1 MISRSSPTTS
11 CSSSTPAHPR
21 RSRKRARPRSRPDED
36 VGRRSRGHAPE
47 LLGCPAAAQPGDE
60 VAAIGRGI
68 IDGVP
73 VAGPYML
80 AGVNRAVAGIR
91 ALKND
96 SRYSDELKAV
106 ETSARARPKSTRSQT
121 SRGTSWWRCRHGPAR
136 HGRPGRIRR
145 LGAALPVRMAAS
157 GVSGAALGAADSAVR
172 SGGDLGE
179 IEKGAAIGG
188 GLGLAGPAVG
198 AGVGKAWRAITGGEP
213 GMHLLRE
220 AAHGLSESELA
231 SAQAIRD
238 AAANSPGGPVG
249 ISVDEALNAA
259 TGGKATRASQL
270 ARCRGE
276 LRR

>member
-1 MISRSSPTTS
+1 MDLSKLSDDELQQLYAGTSAPKPEQGSAPKVDLTKMSDADLAAMHRSFSD
-11 CSSSTPAHPR
+11 A
-21 RSRKRARPRSRPDED
+21 
-36 VGRRSRGHAPE
+36 
-47 LLGCPAAAQPGDE
+47 PAAGQPGDD

-106 ETSARARPKSTRSQT
+106 EDFGTRT
-121 SRGTSWWRCRHGPAR
+121 AEEHPIADIAGHVGGGVIGTVPLVMAAPAAF
-136 HGRPGRIRR
+136 GASS
-145 LGAALPVRMAAS
+145 AALPVRMAAS

-188 GLGLAGPAVG
+188 GLGLAGPAIG

-238 AAANSPGGPVG
+238 AAANS
-249 ISVDEALNAA
+249 
-259 TGGKATRASQL
+259 RAVRS
-270 ARCRGE
+270 ASR
-276 LRR
+276 